1 MIETGNKGRF
11 EVLRLIGR
19 GAMGAVYLARD
30 PVIGRRIALKTV
42 RFDALQDQ
50 PDQGARPD
58 VVVEARTAGILSH
71 PNIVSIYDIIE
82 EPGGRALSIAME
94 YVDGT
99 NLATLLDGGTA
110 LPQETALDFAAQV
123 ADGLAHAHAQ
133 GVIHRDIKPGN
144 LLLTLDGRVKIADF
158 GIAHLLDS
166 ALTEEMRF
174 LGTPNYM
181 APERVRGE
189 EVDHRSDLFSLG
201 VVLYEMLTGRMPFP
215 GETVAAVTRK
225 VASEPYTPL
234 GVYLN
239 EVEPE
244 VAAVVDRALQKDP
257 DDRYGSA
264 EEMARDL
271 RRVLTG
277 REGPASTQ
285 PVKPVSA
292 VAPVGLP
299 ESGSAV
305 PAAPVVT
312 VGPRRWPSG
321 RAIAGAALGAVVLLA
336 GGVWLWWA
344 GSRGTAPEPGETSP
358 PAAYVA
364 ALQAGMAELEA
375 GRAGEAVGLLR
386 TATVLGPESRRAR
399 LMSELA
405 ERGVAMDGA
414 MAAELAALDAQ
425 RRTAELLA
433 VGRLREARAAL
444 AEARL
449 AVPDHPRA
457 ARLGRE
463 LEAREAERVR
473 VVAVEPEPVRPAA
486 PLDLPREEAPPV
498 LSLQTPSA
506 SRVAQLIVDFQ
517 CERPKGV
524 LTIYSDERQIFREG
538 FHFVEKTRFLLN
550 RGTEGSFSRTLEH
563 PAGPVNL
570 RVYLSTPPVPTQVV
584 RLQGT
589 LRGGSSQVLRI
600 RVDEDGGFTARL
612 Q

>member
-71 PNIVSIYDIIE
+71 PNIVSVYDIIE

-144 LLLTLDGRVKIADF
+144 LLVTLDARVKIADF

-189 EVDHRSDLFSLG
+189 EIDHRSDLFSLG

-225 VASEPYTPL
+225 VVGEPYTPL
-234 GVYLN
+234 GVYLTD
-239 EVEPE
+239 VEPD
-244 VAAVVDRALQKDP
+244 VAAVVDRALQKGP

-271 RRVLTG
+271 RRMLTG
-277 REGPASTQ
+277 RERPASTQ
-285 PVKPVSA
+285 PVKPVPA
-292 VAPVGLP
+292 AAPAGLP
-299 ESGSAV
+299 EAH
-305 PAAPVVT
+305 PAAPPAVAA
-312 VGPRRWPSG
+312 GPRRLASAP
-321 RAIAGAALGAVVLLA
+321 RIAGAALGAIALLA
-336 GGVWLWWA
+336 AGAWLWWA
-344 GSRGTAPEPGETSP
+344 GGRRAAPEPGETMP

-364 ALQAGMAELEA
+364 ALQAGLAELGA

-386 TATVLGPESRRAR
+386 TATVLGPESLRAR
-399 LMSELA
+399 LMTELA
-405 ERGVAMDGA
+405 ERGVAMDRA
-414 MAAELAALDAQ
+414 MAAELAALDALH
-425 RRTAELLA
+425 RATEHLD

-444 AEARL
+444 AEARV

-457 ARLGRE
+457 ARLGRD
-463 LEAREAERVR
+463 LAAREAERVR
-473 VVAVEPEPVRPAA
+473 VVAVEAEPVRPAA
-486 PLDLPREEAPPV
+486 PLDLPREEPPPV

-506 SRVAQLIVDFQ
+506 GRLAELIVDFQ

-524 LTIYSDERQIFREG
+524 LTIYSGERQIFREG

-563 PAGPVNL
+563 PAGSVSL
-570 RVYLSTPPVPTQVV
+570 RVYLSSPPVPTQVV

-589 LRGGSSQVLRI
+589 LRGGSSQMLRI